1 MTDMHPGWRVESPA
15 RLSARA
21 PIMSSYRTVYTHVSR
36 SRQAPGYTYEYRQR
50 HRTAGSGTVINAHS
64 RKKHCKKAARRCDDI
79 RARAARSVGKA
90 RADRFARLAGGSEGR
105 GGAWGSDSGG
115 RRSGAVRVGR
125 VDGVVTLR

>member
-1 MTDMHPGWRVESPA
+1 MC
-15 RLSARA
+15 
-21 PIMSSYRTVYTHVSR
+21 TVYTSYGKTGR
-36 SRQAPGYTYEYRQR
+36 
-50 HRTAGSGTVINAHS
+50 GTWKYCV
-64 RKKHCKKAARRCDDI
+64 KAARRCEDI

-125 VDGVVTLR
+125 VEEGRGVAERQRGATRRVCFRDSIGVLVFYFEFGWLTFEIL